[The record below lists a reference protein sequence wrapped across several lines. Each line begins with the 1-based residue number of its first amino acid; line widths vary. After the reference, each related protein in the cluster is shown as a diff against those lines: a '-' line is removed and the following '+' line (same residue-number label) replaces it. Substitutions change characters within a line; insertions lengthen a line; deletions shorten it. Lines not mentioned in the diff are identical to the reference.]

1 MHGTIR
7 APGQPPRVQSSAK
20 SAPGPH
26 WPIRGESALQAVAT
40 PSGESGLPPGCGHPV
55 RGESGLQP
63 PGCGHPVKGELAFRP
78 WSPRQETQACRL
90 RSPGGAGLTLAC
102 GEQGCDGALV
112 PHGDQQCPGEHDEHD
127 GEDVPSLRHLQGWL
141 GPQLLVSWAAAAEGE
156 KHTSGP
162 GGPGTGPRG
171 AARQPTG
178 LTAQPTH
185 CRRSS
190 AESSPTGVWEG
201 VLSAVG
207 QEPCGVNTCK
217 RGQRGWPEAWG
228 AAPWGRG
235 QAVPPRSR
243 HPCLGSPGLPPGPFM
258 KRAPSFQGFNARGP
272 CSLPLGGHREC
283 SG

>member
-1 MHGTIR
+1 M
-7 APGQPPRVQSSAK
+7 PRSKQRSLLLGDGRDQDCPVALSGSQGRGGAAASLRMWGGRWGSIWALDASLTLSFVQSATC
-20 SAPGPH
+20 AP
-26 WPIRGESALQAVAT
+26 Q
-40 PSGESGLPPGCGHPV
+40 
-55 RGESGLQP
+55 
-63 PGCGHPVKGELAFRP
+63 
-78 WSPRQETQACRL
+78 
-90 RSPGGAGLTLAC
+90 
-102 GEQGCDGALV
+102 
-112 PHGDQQCPGEHDEHD
+112 
-127 GEDVPSLRHLQGWL
+127 HLQGWL

-272 CSLPLGGHREC
+272 CRLPLGGHREC